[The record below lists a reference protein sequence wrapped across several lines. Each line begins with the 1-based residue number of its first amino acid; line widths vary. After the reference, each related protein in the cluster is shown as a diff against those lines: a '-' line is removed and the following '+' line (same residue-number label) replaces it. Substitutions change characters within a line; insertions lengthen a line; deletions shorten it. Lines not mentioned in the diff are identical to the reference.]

1 MISHHHMYIIK
12 VSILALLC
20 DCCLIWRVIAKAREA
35 SEEVAEKENNDN
47 DELLENGVN
56 EKSDTENVSKNVISD
71 EEKLSDEIT
80 DKVEVMLK
88 SVIKLLEKQ

>member
-1 MISHHHMYIIK
+1 MISHHHIYILK

-20 DCCLIWRVIAKAREA
+20 DCRRIWRVIAKAREA
-35 SEEVAEKENNDN
+35 YEEVAEKENNDN

-71 EEKLSDEIT
+71 EEIISDERT
-80 DKVEVMLK
+80 NKV
-88 SVIKLLEKQ
+88 